1 MITKTVLISGAGIA
15 GPTLAYWLLQYGFEP
30 TIVERSPALREG
42 GYVIDFWGLGFD
54 VAEQMGL
61 LPALHQ
67 TGYRAE
73 ELRLV
78 NSRGKK
84 VGGFTTSIFQSNLG
98 DRFLSILRGDLAS
111 VIFRAISDE
120 VEIMFG
126 NTINSIEQ
134 DEQGVV
140 VSFQTGIPR
149 RFDLVIGCDGLHST
163 VRSITFG
170 SEDQFEKKLGYYVAA
185 FSTDNYRP
193 RDEGAYVAYSLPG
206 MQIARYA
213 LRDDRTVFFLI
224 FSSKGDAEITT
235 RNEQFEMLN
244 EVLASGKWECQSIRN
259 ALGTCTD
266 LYFDRVSQIVMPAW
280 SKGRVALVGDAAYC
294 PSLLAGQGAALAMAG
309 SYILAGELSQ
319 AGDDYSG
326 AFKMYEDRLKSFI
339 GKKQAGAARFGAWF
353 APQTEFGI
361 FLRNQITRLFA
372 IRFIADKF
380 VKDSIADELTLPS
393 YNQ

>member
-1 MITKTVLISGAGIA
+1 
-15 GPTLAYWLLQYGFEP
+15 
-30 TIVERSPALREG
+30 
-42 GYVIDFWGLGFD
+42 
-54 VAEQMGL
+54 
-61 LPALHQ
+61 
-67 TGYRAE
+67 
-73 ELRLV
+73 
-78 NSRGKK
+78 

-111 VIFRAISDE
+111 VIFRKIPDE

-140 VSFQTGIPR
+140 VSFKTGIPR

-224 FSSKGDAEITT
+224 FSSKVEAEITT

-244 EVLASGKWECQSIRN
+244 EVLASGKWECHSIRN

-266 LYFDRVSQIVMPAW
+266 LYFDRVSQIVMPTW

-319 AGDDYSG
+319 AGDDYAG
-326 AFKMYEDRLKSFI
+326 AFKKYEDRLKSFI
-339 GKKQAGAARFGAWF
+339 GEKQAGAARFGAWF

-393 YNQ
+393 YRQ